1 MHLFNK
7 SLIFRASSYRGYKN
21 LRAESI
27 LKFEIFFLFYRVA
40 NNLGSRQMKG
50 VLLFF
55 RFL

>member
-7 SLIFRASSYRGYKN
+7 SLIFCASSYRGYKN
-21 LRAESI
+21 LRADSEVRD
-27 LKFEIFFLFYRVA
+27 IFFIYRIA